1 MTMTFFV
8 HKMSWHSVEK
18 CCKMKIDKK
27 GFTEYDQNVLR
38 LCVDNHIDRKAENVL
53 CRKSI
58 RENNETR

>member
-1 MTMTFFV
+1 
-8 HKMSWHSVEK
+8 
-18 CCKMKIDKK
+18 MKIDKK

-38 LCVDNHIDRKAENVL
+38 LCVDNRIDRKAENVL